1 MNSLMKIGLFIL
13 AEILINRIIN
23 FIFRFIAKK
32 NQSAYIRF
40 LKSTLNVTVAI
51 IIFYSLVQQ
60 FDVTRDISRTILQS
74 STLIVAIATFAAQ
87 QALSNVISGFSLSLS
102 EPYKVNDKVKVVQG
116 GNIIAEGIV
125 DDITIRHTII
135 LQYNGESCI
144 VPNSIMDTAVVTNT
158 NFVENVG
165 NFLEVEISFDSDIK
179 KAIQIMKRI
188 CAKNEL
194 TLNDE
199 ETSVYLKGYTQN
211 GAVLKTTVW
220 TRNLNDSFQACSD
233 IRISLIQAFKNSGI
247 KIPYQTVTV
256 YSSEKK

>member
-1 MNSLMKIGLFIL
+1 M
-13 AEILINRIIN
+13 
-23 FIFRFIAKK
+23 
-32 NQSAYIRF
+32 
-40 LKSTLNVTVAI
+40 
-51 IIFYSLVQQ
+51 
-60 FDVTRDISRTILQS
+60 
-74 STLIVAIATFAAQ
+74 
-87 QALSNVISGFSLSLS
+87 
-102 EPYKVNDKVKVVQG
+102 
-116 GNIIAEGIV
+116 
-125 DDITIRHTII
+125 
-135 LQYNGESCI
+135 
-144 VPNSIMDTAVVTNT
+144 PNSIMDTAVVTNT